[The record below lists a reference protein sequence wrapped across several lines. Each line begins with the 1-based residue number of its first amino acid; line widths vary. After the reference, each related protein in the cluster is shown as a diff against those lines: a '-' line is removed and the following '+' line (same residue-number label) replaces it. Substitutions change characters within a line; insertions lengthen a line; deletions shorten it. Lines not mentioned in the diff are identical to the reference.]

1 MKKILAFLLAATMLC
16 ALFVLPSAAD
26 DKKNFEVDIP
36 YVSKAPSI
44 DGTVKSNEYGSS
56 FALHTY
62 SDNKEQFEDTEH
74 NQFTDWDFDFHMAW
88 DADNLY
94 MAWVVDSDVHAGL
107 PEQDFTSDGI
117 FDENDYP
124 YMWQY
129 SCVQFIF
136 TPGAPDGTKV
146 YQTADYSGNY
156 LEVGL
161 CLSAEGK
168 QCRAVWS
175 RPVGAEAL
183 DVNDWDAII
192 NRDDAAGTTTYEVR
206 IPWGKSGIKE
216 VGNGAQFGLTYA
228 VAAQEDYNVKRGMI
242 EWQDAVL
249 GGKNAD
255 NAAIVT
261 LTGNEKIEKS
271 ENSAAYSQAP
281 VEELKEGTLPE
292 YVTADT
298 VKLGL
303 DSVNTGIIGESSVL
317 YTAADK
323 MENTKWAHC
332 LLLEPM
338 SGDRYK
344 VIETKTGAG
353 EEVVFENE
361 FKKGMLVAAF
371 HSDGAD
377 GSTGKERR
385 EAAMALQAGDEVGLF
400 GINLA
405 DAKRQYS
412 NAMLFVYTETIGGG
426 DESSEVVDDSSE
438 VVDESSEVVDESSEA
453 ESSVAE
459 SSVADESS
467 KTEESKTTSSTDS
480 SVGDDEGGSLTWLWI
495 VLGVVGVAAVAV
507 VVVIVLKKKNA

>member
-1 MKKILAFLLAATMLC
+1 
-16 ALFVLPSAAD
+16 
-26 DKKNFEVDIP
+26 
-36 YVSKAPSI
+36 
-44 DGTVKSNEYGSS
+44 
-56 FALHTY
+56 
-62 SDNKEQFEDTEH
+62 
-74 NQFTDWDFDFHMAW
+74 
-88 DADNLY
+88 
-94 MAWVVDSDVHAGL
+94 
-107 PEQDFTSDGI
+107 
-117 FDENDYP
+117 
-124 YMWQY
+124 
-129 SCVQFIF
+129 
-136 TPGAPDGTKV
+136 
-146 YQTADYSGNY
+146 
-156 LEVGL
+156 
-161 CLSAEGK
+161 
-168 QCRAVWS
+168 
-175 RPVGAEAL
+175 
-183 DVNDWDAII
+183 
-192 NRDDAAGTTTYEVR
+192 
-206 IPWGKSGIKE
+206 
-216 VGNGAQFGLTYA
+216 
-228 VAAQEDYNVKRGMI
+228 
-242 EWQDAVL
+242 WQDAVL

-261 LTGNEKIEKS
+261 LTGKEDMVITNVS
-271 ENSAAYSQAP
+271 NGFSQAP

-371 HSDGAD
+371 HSDGSD

-412 NAMLFVYTETIGGG
+412 NAMLFVYTETISG
-426 DESSEVVDDSSE
+426 DDSSEVVDDSSE

-467 KTEESKTTSSTDS
+467 KTEESKTTSATDS
-480 SVGDDEGGSLTWLWI
+480 SAGDDEGGSLTWLWI